1 MSMFNLNKIR
11 GHIKVLEFQKRKLE
25 LYLAEVQRTFP
36 DDLKRIQ
43 DIERSLRRVTEG
55 LDTWTNK
62 LAQFEAAPPRP
73 ADRPSVLDS
82 DPNRP
87 LIG

>member
-25 LYLAEVQRTFP
+25 LYLAEVQKSHP
-36 DDLKRIQ
+36 EDLQRLQ

-55 LDTWTNK
+55 LDNWSNK
-62 LAQFEAAPPRP
+62 LAQFESAPPAQP
-73 ADRPSVLDS
+73 SRPSVIDGP
-82 DPNRP
+82 DRP